1 MKKFTFLLIAAM
13 LLGLFAN
20 AQKSITPASAE
31 GGEIWTPAK
40 TIVNQNRTMPKGT
53 EDFEGDFLPFGWS
66 ETAIERSWG
75 RSSNA
80 TFQINGLSAL
90 IGQTINNPE
99 EMLITPP
106 LTLDGTVTTFSYHA
120 KGVNNTYGFGSSS
133 LVLKYKLVGDDTWT
147 DLGDA
152 IDFANGEADTLL
164 EQDLSGFADGNY
176 YFAFAAT
183 STFDYLTYTSYVLI
197 DDVVA
202 PDAMDLNTVT
212 FNVTDGADPRE
223 GADVAFGDQTR
234 TTDATGVAVFGLL
247 DGTYDW
253 TASIYG
259 YYEETGSETI
269 AGADATVNVALNI
282 MPVVTFNVTDGT
294 DPLEGVTI
302 TIDDGQIITT
312 DETGEATASLDDGTY
327 AYTASLAAYNDET
340 GSVIVSGADISEP
353 VTMTLKPVYTV
364 TFNVTDGTDAL
375 EGASIVVASDTLATD
390 VSGVATIDLY
400 DGDWPWAVTMDGYY
414 DSLGTVTVADAAIG
428 VDVALEFAPT
438 YVGIINTDDFE
449 SYTDGDLLGATSDY
463 WGTWSGPDG
472 GGDDDAAISSNFALS
487 GDNSLNIVPD
497 KDMVYPLGDKTS
509 GKYMISYYMLIEAG
523 NEGYYNFQRT
533 ATPNDMWMYDVYF
546 DGDGSGR
553 LSIDQTDAATFVYP
567 EGKWFYVNQVID
579 LDNDRASLSIDGEFV
594 FSWMYSQDGT
604 PENIQLG
611 GINFYGAAGVSYYLD
626 DIEYKQMI
634 FTDDFESYTAG
645 DLVAENSDY
654 WGTWSGPAG
663 GTGDD
668 AEASEDYANTPV
680 TSMKIGD
687 DGADDMILP
696 LGDATSGKYHIGFSI
711 LVESGGFEGYYNF
724 QKTTTPGDEYAF
736 DVYFNTDG
744 TGSVEAGSGTMAFN
758 FNQDEFNK
766 IDHYIDLDNDS
777 AYLYVNEMP
786 IFSWQYSL
794 DAAGDPGLNQLGG
807 VDFYAW
813 SDLGTGR
820 SYIDDV
826 VYGEYTWLPAEIVG
840 ATTTFSVTT
849 MDSEPIENATIEV
862 NGATLTT
869 DATGLASIDL
879 FDGNYNYTVTH
890 PDYLTIESSVLVE
903 GAEQTVD
910 VMMQAVYNVT
920 FNIDMTDAAGFDAES
935 NFVWVSGASVDG
947 EMGIGEFNPWQLPGA
962 GAGIKLLDEDGDLTF
977 TAIVPRV
984 IPGDYEFRYY
994 WTAGAPSNENG
1005 FPEEAEEALTFT
1017 VVDEDIAI
1025 NTVWNGIDDV
1035 EALNYSIYP
1044 NPTNGEVNVTV
1055 NEACEVTVTNM
1066 LGQTVLIKTLNS
1078 NGTINLLDQ
1087 RSGVYFVTAKTASR
1101 TATLKVLLK

>member
-1 MKKFTFLLIAAM
+1 
-13 LLGLFAN
+13 
-20 AQKSITPASAE
+20 
-31 GGEIWTPAK
+31 
-40 TIVNQNRTMPKGT
+40 
-53 EDFEGDFLPFGWS
+53 
-66 ETAIERSWG
+66 
-75 RSSNA
+75 
-80 TFQINGLSAL
+80 
-90 IGQTINNPE
+90 
-99 EMLITPP
+99 
-106 LTLDGTVTTFSYHA
+106 
-120 KGVNNTYGFGSSS
+120 
-133 LVLKYKLVGDDTWT
+133 
-147 DLGDA
+147 
-152 IDFANGEADTLL
+152 
-164 EQDLSGFADGNY
+164 
-176 YFAFAAT
+176 
-183 STFDYLTYTSYVLI
+183 
-197 DDVVA
+197 
-202 PDAMDLNTVT
+202 
-212 FNVTDGADPRE
+212 
-223 GADVAFGDQTR
+223 
-234 TTDATGVAVFGLL
+234 
-247 DGTYDW
+247 
-253 TASIYG
+253 
-259 YYEETGSETI
+259 
-269 AGADATVNVALNI
+269 
-282 MPVVTFNVTDGT
+282 
-294 DPLEGVTI
+294 
-302 TIDDGQIITT
+302 
-312 DETGEATASLDDGTY
+312 
-327 AYTASLAAYNDET
+327 
-340 GSVIVSGADISEP
+340 
-353 VTMTLKPVYTV
+353 
-364 TFNVTDGTDAL
+364 
-375 EGASIVVASDTLATD
+375 
-390 VSGVATIDLY
+390 
-400 DGDWPWAVTMDGYY
+400 
-414 DSLGTVTVADAAIG
+414 
-428 VDVALEFAPT
+428 
-438 YVGIINTDDFE
+438 
-449 SYTDGDLLGATSDY
+449 
-463 WGTWSGPDG
+463 
-472 GGDDDAAISSNFALS
+472 
-487 GDNSLNIVPD
+487 
-497 KDMVYPLGDKTS
+497 
-509 GKYMISYYMLIEAG
+509 
-523 NEGYYNFQRT
+523 
-533 ATPNDMWMYDVYF
+533 
-546 DGDGSGR
+546 
-553 LSIDQTDAATFVYP
+553 
-567 EGKWFYVNQVID
+567 
-579 LDNDRASLSIDGEFV
+579 
-594 FSWMYSQDGT
+594 
-604 PENIQLG
+604 
-611 GINFYGAAGVSYYLD
+611 FYGAAGVSYYLD